1 MGLSYNTVLNPLVG
15 LALLAQLASA
25 SQVPVPILK
34 DFDDTGVLG
43 GLYRPN
49 TTTPHSRIAIYIMHA
64 EQDYTSFVG
73 CTELQKRGFTVF
85 CANNEASKSGY
96 MSDINFEDMMLQ
108 ANTGLAWLRNQTD
121 IDKVVILGH
130 SGGGAMM
137 AQYQNV
143 AENGVSACNGPE
155 KIYPCS
161 SALASLE
168 PADGLMLLDAN
179 YGSSTMGL
187 LSLNPAIEDET
198 KASKLNRSLNIYNPN
213 NGFSNGTQS
222 NFTADFK
229 ERFVKGI
236 VARNNRVLEHAQ
248 NRLKEIEKGNGMFGD
263 DEPLT
268 MPAALYLATN
278 NLFISQD
285 VRTLHHTTYP
295 WTLLEANGTSKQII
309 PSVRVP
315 SGWDDVSN
323 SWEQAALK
331 TTVRRYLSTLAIRA
345 NESFN
350 ILADNLEGI
359 DYESTQMAPAA
370 SIKGVSV
377 PLLTMGMTGHYE
389 YLNAE
394 KIHLNAVKSNDTS
407 IAFVQGAQ
415 HGIYTCTECESYP
428 GEFGDTVKTCFDYVA
443 GWLSERGRFLAQTSV
458 PMESARR
465 YNVERSCLR
474 CHQRKVRC
482 DKSSPCGSC
491 IRANVLC
498 QYPGPNRVKRRP
510 PKVHNSDVIARLE
523 SLERSIAALAGNRSL
538 PHLQHEVTD
547 GRTVSAPGAGS
558 PSSKEPSPSGTTAV
572 AEPSSHDGLLVEDGR
587 YINEQLLSRV
597 LEDEKDLQ
605 SAIGTPKSDASS
617 SRRPLSL
624 RAEGLLVSRFV
635 EEGDIY
641 ALHPCQWQAT
651 QLWQTFL
658 NRIDPIIKI
667 LHVPSTQPRIF
678 AAINQPAAAPADLHA
693 LLFAIFFA
701 ATTSMLAEDPG
712 HEQRR
717 SEVKRYQ
724 QGLELALYQSNFLDS
739 PTLTSLQAMSI
750 YQMCLR
756 YYNSGRSGWTMR
768 GLVIRAA
775 QSIGLHRDGRHF
787 KLSPLECELRRR
799 LWWHI
804 CTADSRAVEDHGV
817 GVNSGEEVCDTAFP
831 ANIDDQDLSATA
843 TVPPESQNR
852 WTEMTASLITT
863 IVNEK
868 RLELHRTLTTK
879 ATGKDPAEIVREA
892 KEHVY
897 NAYTQYGD
905 LNIPIQRHGM
915 LLGENLVLK
924 MEMYANQKA
933 LQTHSNAIPVA
944 ERRELQTKTLDVAC
958 QALERT
964 NQMFIDPLLR
974 GYRWLSST
982 FMPYFL
988 LTYILWHL
996 CVYPLGVHVERA
1008 WRAVNLVFD
1017 LTEKD
1022 PLWPNPGPKWA
1033 IITRLRD
1040 KALHIRDT
1048 QVAAEQAARSVET
1061 QPGADQAEAPMV
1073 ESFFD
1078 FVNWDM
1084 GVLGFPDWTG
1094 LMQSVDITGFEHL
1107 MDTQI

>member
-1 MGLSYNTVLNPLVG
+1 
-15 LALLAQLASA
+15 
-25 SQVPVPILK
+25 
-34 DFDDTGVLG
+34 
-43 GLYRPN
+43 
-49 TTTPHSRIAIYIMHA
+49 
-64 EQDYTSFVG
+64 
-73 CTELQKRGFTVF
+73 
-85 CANNEASKSGY
+85 
-96 MSDINFEDMMLQ
+96 
-108 ANTGLAWLRNQTD
+108 
-121 IDKVVILGH
+121 
-130 SGGGAMM
+130 
-137 AQYQNV
+137 
-143 AENGVSACNGPE
+143 
-155 KIYPCS
+155 
-161 SALASLE
+161 
-168 PADGLMLLDAN
+168 
-179 YGSSTMGL
+179 
-187 LSLNPAIEDET
+187 
-198 KASKLNRSLNIYNPN
+198 
-213 NGFSNGTQS
+213 
-222 NFTADFK
+222 
-229 ERFVKGI
+229 
-236 VARNNRVLEHAQ
+236 
-248 NRLKEIEKGNGMFGD
+248 
-263 DEPLT
+263 
-268 MPAALYLATN
+268 
-278 NLFISQD
+278 
-285 VRTLHHTTYP
+285 
-295 WTLLEANGTSKQII
+295 
-309 PSVRVP
+309 
-315 SGWDDVSN
+315 
-323 SWEQAALK
+323 
-331 TTVRRYLSTLAIRA
+331 
-345 NESFN
+345 
-350 ILADNLEGI
+350 
-359 DYESTQMAPAA
+359 
-370 SIKGVSV
+370 
-377 PLLTMGMTGHYE
+377 
-389 YLNAE
+389 
-394 KIHLNAVKSNDTS
+394 
-407 IAFVQGAQ
+407 
-415 HGIYTCTECESYP
+415 
-428 GEFGDTVKTCFDYVA
+428 
-443 GWLSERGRFLAQTSV
+443 
-458 PMESARR
+458 MESARR

-482 DKSSPCGSC
+482 DKSSPCGAC

-547 GRTVSAPGAGS
+547 GRAVSAPGAGS
-558 PSSKEPSPSGTTAV
+558 PSSKELSATGTTA
-572 AEPSSHDGLLVEDGR
+572 ATEPSHDGLLVEDGR

-597 LEDEKDLQ
+597 LEDEKELQ
-605 SAIGTPKSDASS
+605 SAIGTPKSDTSS
-617 SRRPLSL
+617 SRRPLTL
-624 RAEGLLVSRFV
+624 RAEGLLVSRSV
-635 EEGDIY
+635 EEGHLY
-641 ALHPCQWQAT
+641 ALHPCQWQST

-667 LHVPSTQPRIF
+667 LHVPSTQPRVF

-701 ATTSMLAEDPG
+701 ATTSVLAEDPA
-712 HEQRR
+712 HEQRQ

-724 QGLELALYQSNFLDS
+724 QGLELALYQSNFLDA

-787 KLSPLECELRRR
+787 KLTPLECELRRR

-817 GVNSGEEVCDTAFP
+817 GVNSSEDLCDTAFP

-843 TVPPESQNR
+843 TVPPDSKDC

-879 ATGKDPAEIVREA
+879 VTGKDPAEIVREA
-892 KEHVY
+892 KEYVY
-897 NAYTQYGD
+897 NTYSKHGD
-905 LNIPIQRHGM
+905 PNIPIQRHGM
-915 LLGENLVLK
+915 LLGEVLVLK
-924 MEMYANQKA
+924 MEMYVNQKA
-933 LQTHSNAIPVA
+933 LQTNSTSIPVA
-944 ERRELQTKTLDVAC
+944 ERRELQTKTLDISC

-964 NQMFIDPLLR
+964 NAIFTDALLR

-1040 KALHIRDT
+1040 KALYIRQM
-1048 QVAAEQAARSVET
+1048 QVAVEQAAGSVDET
-1061 QPGADQAEAPMV
+1061 QPTGISQVEAPMV

-1078 FVNWDM
+1078 FVNWDT